1 MPYKNKIVTALDE
14 LVKTY
19 GGDIKDPMFK
29 ILWMSIRGQ
38 VPTTLAALDNNP
50 EAIAKIEAKVKE
62 IFELDKLPD
71 ELVAEL
77 NAAVKRHKNGTI
89 TIKLPDETWKKV
101 LPQYFTKVPIG
112 AASATI
118 ELSPLDDND

>member
-1 MPYKNKIVTALDE
+1 MYQHKIVTALAE

-62 IFELDKLPD
+62 IFELDKLPE

-77 NAAVKRHKNGTI
+77 NVAIKRHKNGTI
-89 TIKLPDETWKKV
+89 TIKLPEETWQRI
-101 LPQYFTKVPIG
+101 LPQYFTEVPIG
-112 AASATI
+112 AASATL
-118 ELSPLDDND
+118 ELSPLDEND